1 MYVCVT
7 WLTHKCDTYDIMI
20 KWHRFVGLHVAA
32 CVAVCCS
39 VLQCG
44 AVWDYSRKRV
54 NDVIPIHTYVCHA
67 NTYVRAT
74 WCHTNTY
81 VRVTRL
87 QNDTVWLS
95 VFMGLLVSMCR
106 SVLQGVAVCC
116 SVLQCV
122 AVCKFLST
130 RWKNDTWRL
139 LGFVSLYTHS
149 LYIHTSIY
157 HVTYVYRL
165 YIYVT
170 WRVCV
175 DPTNM
180 WRVYID
186 SIYCKTLQH
195 TEPIYT
201 HVTSHT
207 CDVTYVYGL
216 CICMC
221 LVCI

>member
-1 MYVCVT
+1 MTGVCGSIRCCVCCSMLQ
-7 WLTHKCDTYDIMI
+7 W
-20 KWHRFVGLHVAA
+20 
-32 CVAVCCS
+32 VAVCCS
-39 VLQCG
+39 VLQCV
-44 AVWDYSRKRV
+44 AVCCSVTWLTQKSV
-54 NDVIPIHTYVCHA
+54 
-67 NTYVRAT
+67 

-81 VRVTRL
+81 AGVTWL
-87 QNDTVWLS
+87 QSDTVWLS

-122 AVCKFLST
+122 AVCRFHST
-130 RWKNDTWRL
+130 RWKNDNLRL
-139 LGFVSLYTHS
+139 LKFVSLYTHS
-149 LYIHTSIY
+149 LKIHTSIY

-170 WRVCV
+170 WHVCV
-175 DPTNM
+175 DPIYM

-216 CICMC
+216 CIYICH
-221 LVCI
+221 VCI